1 VIPIVAIG
9 IAWIWLGEVPKLIS
23 LVGGAIALG
32 GVVLVN
38 TLGKPGIGKGKPVE
52 VDNASIMKTCA

>member
-1 VIPIVAIG
+1 
-9 IAWIWLGEVPKLIS
+9 VPKLIS

-38 TLGKPGIGKGKPVE
+38 TVGKKKIDKGKAVE
-52 VDNASIMKTCA
+52 AATLLVSELAS